1 MKKSKK
7 ILIAILIIIALIG
20 IVFLT
25 YKVLDEKQQASKN
38 EEYKLNGYIIK
49 PIETEEES
57 FSEDVLNENEIIE
70 EEKIETNEAIE
81 SIEQTE
87 QTEQKESEMNIKTE
101 NNKQQT
107 SNNGILPESQ
117 EIKLEYD
124 NNSTGTIEIPKI
136 GLVAP
141 IKEGTDL
148 ETLAQY
154 VGHFSNSSVWD
165 GNVALAAHNRGTSVK
180 HYFDRINELV
190 NGDTIIYKTKLG
202 ERSYKV
208 ISSKEIENTD
218 WSVTESNANENNTI
232 TLITCIRN
240 QPEKRLCV
248 IAEEKN

>member
-25 YKVLDEKQQASKN
+25 YKVLDEKQSASKN

-49 PIETEEES
+49 PIEAQEES

-70 EEKIETNEAIE
+70 EEKIEINESTERIE
-81 SIEQTE
+81 E
-87 QTEQKESEMNIKTE
+87 TEQKESEINIKTE
-101 NNKQQT
+101 NNKQQI
-107 SNNGILPESQ
+107 SDNGILPETQ
-117 EIKLEYD
+117 EIKLEYE

-248 IAEEKN
+248 VAEEKN

>member
-49 PIETEEES
+49 PIEAQEES

-70 EEKIETNEAIE
+70 ENNNTETPELTQE
-81 SIEQTE
+81 TE
-87 QTEQKESEMNIKTE
+87 LKESETNIEIEKKAE
-101 NNKQQT
+101 QI
-107 SNNGILPESQ
+107 SDNGILPEKQ
-117 EIKLEYD
+117 ETNLEYD
-124 NNSTGTIEIPKI
+124 DNSTGTIEIPKI
-136 GLVAP
+136 GLIAP

-165 GNVALAAHNRGTSVK
+165 GNVALAAHNRGTSIK

>member
-7 ILIAILIIIALIG
+7 ILITIFIILALIG

-25 YKVLDEKQQASKN
+25 YKVLDERQSASKN
-38 EEYKLNGYIIK
+38 QEYKLNGYIVK
-49 PIETEEES
+49 PIDKQQEES
-57 FSEDVLNENEIIE
+57 FTEDVLKENEIIE
-70 EEKIETNEAIE
+70 ENSNTETTELIPEA
-81 SIEQTE
+81 
-87 QTEQKESEMNIKTE
+87 EQKESETNIEIENKTE
-101 NNKQQT
+101 QILD
-107 SNNGILPESQ
+107 NGILPETQ
-117 EIKLEYD
+117 ETNLEYKD
-124 NNSTGTIEIPKI
+124 NSTGTIEIPKI

-208 ISSKEIENTD
+208 ISSKEIEHTD

>member
-7 ILIAILIIIALIG
+7 ILIAIFIIMALIG
-20 IVFLT
+20 IVLLT
-25 YKVLDEKQQASKN
+25 YKVLDEKQSASKN

-49 PIETEEES
+49 PIEAQEES
-57 FSEDVLNENEIIE
+57 FSEDFLNENEIIE
-70 EEKIETNEAIE
+70 EEKTEPNEAIE
-81 SIEQTE
+81 RIEE
-87 QTEQKESEMNIKTE
+87 TEQKESEMNIKTE

-107 SNNGILPESQ
+107 SNNGILPETQ
-117 EIKLEYD
+117 EIKLEYE

-154 VGHFSNSSVWD
+154 VGHFGNSSVWD

-190 NGDTIIYKTKLG
+190 DGDTIIYKTKLG

-218 WSVTESNANENNTI
+218 WSVTESDANENNTI
-232 TLITCIRN
+232 TLITCIKN
-240 QPEKRLCV
+240 KPEKRLCV

>member
-7 ILIAILIIIALIG
+7 ILITIFIILALIG

-25 YKVLDEKQQASKN
+25 YKVLDERQSASKN
-38 EEYKLNGYIIK
+38 QEYKLNGYIIK
-49 PIETEEES
+49 PIDKQQEES
-57 FSEDVLNENEIIE
+57 FTEDVLKENEIIE
-70 EEKIETNEAIE
+70 ENSNTETTELIQEA
-81 SIEQTE
+81 
-87 QTEQKESEMNIKTE
+87 EQKESETNIEIENKTE
-101 NNKQQT
+101 QILD
-107 SNNGILPESQ
+107 NGILPETQ
-117 EIKLEYD
+117 ETNLEYRD
-124 NNSTGTIEIPKI
+124 NSTGTIEIPKI

-208 ISSKEIENTD
+208 ISSKEIEHTD

>member
-20 IVFLT
+20 IAFMT
-25 YKVLDEKQQASKN
+25 YKVLDERQSASKN
-38 EEYKLNGYIIK
+38 QEYKLNGYIIK
-49 PIETEEES
+49 PIETQEES

-70 EEKIETNEAIE
+70 EDKDRE
-81 SIEQTE
+81 SIQETE
-87 QTEQKESEMNIKTE
+87 PKESETNTEIE
-101 NNKQQT
+101 NNAEQI
-107 SNNGILPESQ
+107 SDNGILPETQ
-117 EIKLEYD
+117 ETNLEYND
-124 NNSTGTIEIPKI
+124 NSTGTIEIPKI

-208 ISSKEIENTD
+208 ISSKEIEHTD

-248 IAEEKN
+248 VAEEKN